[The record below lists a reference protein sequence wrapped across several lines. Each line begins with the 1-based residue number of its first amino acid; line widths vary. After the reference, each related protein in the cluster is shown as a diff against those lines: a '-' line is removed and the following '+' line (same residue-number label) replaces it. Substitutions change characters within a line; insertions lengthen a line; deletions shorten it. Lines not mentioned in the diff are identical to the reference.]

1 MQLTPRGAL
10 AARGIDKR
18 YPGVQALAGVD
29 FEVDA
34 GEVHALLG
42 ENGAGKST
50 LIKVIAGAV
59 VPDGGELEVGGRSI
73 GFGSPE
79 QSRKAGI
86 SIVYQEMS
94 LVASLSVSENVLL
107 GRWPG
112 RRGGVDWRS
121 LRQQAKPYVERVGL
135 NVDPEVRVSRLGMAE
150 RQLVEIAKALS
161 TDPRVLLLDEP
172 TSALSGPEARRLFEI
187 ISDLTTL
194 GVAVIYVSHRLRE
207 IMEIADRVTVLRDG
221 RVVAS
226 HPVSEVTERGLA
238 RMVVGRELA
247 IDDRLAETTAST
259 GGAVVLE
266 ARNLGRAPPM
276 GGGVDLDLKA
286 VEVVAAFGLGGSGW
300 SELARVLFGLDPPTT
315 GTIAIDGKPV
325 TLKSPEDS
333 IALGMGYVAPDRAL
347 GVVSRLSVAANLT
360 LASYARVGRGPLVD
374 RDWEQSEADRL
385 VEDLDIRVEST
396 DQPAGSLSGG
406 NQQKVTLGRWIC
418 AGSRILIM
426 DDPTRGIDVGA
437 KAEVFR
443 LVRKLASDGASI
455 FYGTSEIA
463 EARQLGH
470 RILVMAKGR
479 VVGEFSPSATE
490 DQIMGAAGGLD
501 V

>member
-1 MQLTPRGAL
+1 MQLTPGGAL

-29 FEVDA
+29 FDVDA

-50 LIKVIAGAV
+50 LIKVVAGAV
-59 VPDGGELEVGGRSI
+59 IPDGGELEVGGRLI

-79 QSRKAGI
+79 LSRKAGI

-94 LVASLSVSENVLL
+94 LVPSMSVSENVLL

-112 RRGGVDWRS
+112 RHWGVDWRS
-121 LRQQAKPYVERVGL
+121 LKEQAQRYVDRVGL
-135 NVDPEVRVSRLGMAE
+135 DLDPQVRVSKLGMAE

-161 TDPRVLLLDEP
+161 TNPRVLLLDEP
-172 TSALSGPEARRLFEI
+172 TSALSGPEARRLFQI
-187 ISDLTTL
+187 ISDLKGL
-194 GVAVIYVSHRLRE
+194 GVAIIYVSHRLKE

-226 HPVSEVTERGLA
+226 RPVSEVTERDLA
-238 RMVVGRELA
+238 RMVVGRDVA
-247 IDDRLAETTAST
+247 IGEPHAETTVSSSK
-259 GGAVVLE
+259 AVVLQ
-266 ARNLGRAPPM
+266 ARDLGRPPQM
-276 GGGVDLDLKA
+276 TGVDLDMKA
-286 VEVVAAFGLGGSGW
+286 GEIVTAFGLVGSGR

-315 GTIAIDGKPV
+315 GTIEIDGKAV

-347 GVVSRLSVAANLT
+347 GIVARLPVAANIT
-360 LASYARVGRGPLVD
+360 LASFRRTGRGPLVD

-385 VEDLDIRVEST
+385 VEELDIRLEST
-396 DQPAGSLSGG
+396 GRPAGTLSGG
-406 NQQKVTLGRWIC
+406 NQQKVILGRWMC
-418 AGSRILIM
+418 AGSRILIL

-443 LVRKLASDGASI
+443 LVRRLAADGASI

-463 EARQLGH
+463 EARELGH

-501 V
+501 G